1 MIVRG
6 VTIALPLAGVIDIVA
21 EKARLAKEIGKE
33 EKEVAKVDAKL
44 GNADFLKRAPEEVV
58 DENRERR
65 QEALDRI
72 ERMKSALNRLG

>member
-1 MIVRG
+1 
-6 VTIALPLAGVIDIVA
+6 
-21 EKARLAKEIGKE
+21 
-33 EKEVAKVDAKL
+33 
-44 GNADFLKRAPEEVV
+44 VV